1 MEATISLS
9 SGAPFNYGAPPVSA
23 IVTAYQRL
31 EETLVTLRKI
41 QECRP
46 PPAEILVHVDGNEV
60 DCAVA
65 IRTAFPGLQILV
77 SGGNLGPG
85 GSRNK
90 LVAAAGN
97 EWVAS
102 FDDDSHPHDRDYFNR
117 AMRATE
123 TLPDA
128 AVIAANIY
136 HRGEPV
142 PDEVSHNVQ
151 QADFVGGGCVF
162 SRTAFL
168 DAGGYV
174 PLPVAYGMEE
184 VDLALRLNAKGR
196 SVLRIPRL
204 RVFHDTE
211 LERHAA
217 PDITAGSIA
226 NIALLT
232 YLRYPPSYW
241 PVGLGQ
247 ILNRVRWLISNGR
260 WAGVCSGLLSIPHHC
275 WRHRQFRK
283 PVPATSLQS
292 YLALRRKPK
301 PVLYSCQV
309 RMGINTLT

>member
-1 MEATISLS
+1 MEDTNSLS
-9 SGAPFNYGAPPVSA
+9 SGAPFNRCVPPVSA
-23 IVTAYQRL
+23 IVAAYQRT

-46 PPAEILVHVDGNEV
+46 PPAEILVHVDGNQT
-60 DCAVA
+60 DYAVA
-65 IRTAFPGLQILV
+65 IRAAFPGVRVLV

-90 LVAAAGN
+90 LVAAAGH

-102 FDDDSHPHDRDYFNR
+102 FVDDSHPHDGDYFSR
-117 AMRATE
+117 AARATQGFS
-123 TLPDA
+123 DA
-128 AVIAANIY
+128 AVYAANIY

-142 PDEVSHNVQ
+142 PDEVLHNVQ
-151 QADFVGGGCVF
+151 QADFVSGGCVF

-168 DAGGYV
+168 EAGGYV

-184 VDLALRLNAKGR
+184 VDLALRLNARGK
-196 SVLRIPRL
+196 SVFRVPRL

-247 ILNRVRWLISNGR
+247 ILNRVRWLTTYRR
-260 WAGVCSGLLSIPHHC
+260 WAGVCSGLASIPRHC

-283 PVPATSLQS
+283 PVPAASLQS

-301 PVLYSCQV
+301 PVPYSC
-309 RMGINTLT
+309 